1 MALPRERDQ
10 RNLRDLDDV
19 RIMFHSHG
27 MTHVSQIHSDATVA
41 IRARGAATNH
51 AGRYERYA
59 RESDAPL
66 CDTAPVTE
74 VRDETIA
81 RVISTNRSP
90 DLGFDRS
97 VNPYRGCEHGCIYCY
112 ARPTHAWLGLSPG
125 LDFETR
131 LIARPNAAEALRR
144 EIGAKGYDPRVLAI
158 GTNTDPYQP
167 IERDR
172 KIMRNLLE
180 VLRDHAHP
188 VAITTKGT
196 MVERDIDLL
205 TEMGPDL
212 ARVGLSVTTLDDQ
225 LARKLEPRVP
235 VPTRRLRAIE
245 RLASAGVVVRV
256 MVSPVIPGLTDH
268 EVEAILSAARDAG
281 AQAASMI
288 PLRLPLEVAP
298 LFEDWLRTHE
308 PGRAR
313 KVLNR
318 VREFHGGKLYDA
330 GFGTRM
336 RGTGVQADL
345 LQRRFDRACT
355 ALGLAKRLPPLRTDL
370 FRVPGAQMSLF

>member
-1 MALPRERDQ
+1 MGLER
-10 RNLRDLDDV
+10 
-19 RIMFHSHG
+19 HHHPG
-27 MTHVSQIHSDATVA
+27 VA
-41 IRARGAATNH
+41 ARGALSND
-51 AGRYERYA
+51 AGRFEPFTR
-59 RESDAPL
+59 DAPL
-66 CDTAPVTE
+66 PGRIATE
-74 VRDETIA
+74 VCEEVVG

-97 VNPYRGCEHGCIYCY
+97 INPYRGCEHGCIYCY

-131 LIARPNAAEALRR
+131 LIARPNAAAALRR
-144 EIGAKGYDPRVLAI
+144 ELGAKGYAPKMIAI

-172 KIMRNLLE
+172 KIMRALLE

-188 VAITTKGT
+188 VGITTKGT
-196 MVERDIDLL
+196 MVERDIDIL

-212 ARVGLSVTTLDDQ
+212 ARVGLSVTTLDDG
-225 LARKLEPRVP
+225 LARRLEPRVP
-235 VPTRRLRAIE
+235 VPSRRLRTIE
-245 RLASAGVVVRV
+245 RLAKAGVQVRV

-268 EVEAILSAARDAG
+268 EVETILRAAADAG
-281 AQAASMI
+281 AVAASMI

-298 LFEDWLRTHE
+298 LFEEWLRAHV
-308 PGRAR
+308 PDRAR

-330 GFGTRM
+330 GFGQRM
-336 RGTGVQADL
+336 RGRGVHADL
-345 LQRRFDRACT
+345 LQSRFARACRET
-355 ALGLAKRLPPLRTDL
+355 GLATRLPPLRTDL
-370 FRVPGAQMSLF
+370 FMFPGSQMALF